1 MFPNNKYLL
10 SGIIVW
16 QRFYNLYVGAPF
28 KEKWRMA
35 LYLCKYGIS
44 VVLWEANW
52 LWMERY
58 EARTLWK
65 IQFIPL
71 KCPLWHS
78 CPECEIVGVTPRCS
92 GSIPIGA
99 KCGSRQNESTSHTSP
114 LIVPALPCSVRTNKS
129 ALISQPVNFFNEV
142 FVEVKSALSISRSSF
157 PLSSPF
163 YEL

>member
-16 QRFYNLYVGAPF
+16 QRFYNLCVGAAF

-52 LWMERY
+52 LWMEKY

-71 KCPLWHS
+71 KCAFLSRVWNCGFDS
-78 CPECEIVGVTPRCS
+78 S
-92 GSIPIGA
+92 GSIRIGA

-114 LIVPALPCSVRTNKS
+114 LIVPALPCSVRTNKL
-129 ALISQPVNFFNEV
+129 ALISQPVDFFNEV